1 MEQKKILDGREFSVD
16 HIFFCAPHKKN
27 MTTDLALLAPGWG
40 NSNSPANSDTEADIA
55 SQTSEKAP
63 RKEKRPAG
71 ANRWT
76 FTWNNFPEDF
86 LEQLAPAFLGT
97 LWVAGKEFA
106 PSTGTPHLQGYVEF
120 PKKVRPIGY
129 KGIPKTIHWG
139 DKNGKP
145 ARGTRNENYDYCV
158 KDGDFYGNMTRER
171 EKISMEIEEDDI
183 LKWDDMLPWGRE
195 VVEMVDGRLPDKLDR
210 RIFWIWSSA
219 GKQQKTEVA
228 RYLCYHH
235 DAVVI
240 QGGRKH
246 VLAVAYKN
254 PAPIYILTV
263 PRTDE
268 GFVSYASIELIKDS
282 LYMSAFGVEAT
293 GMVNRKKPWVIV
305 IGNFGPDKSKLSED
319 RWVERRVD
327 PEVKKYAPDPWEL

>member
-1 MEQKKILDGREFSVD
+1 
-16 HIFFCAPHKKN
+16 

-40 NSNSPANSDTEADIA
+40 NSNSPANTDTEADLA

-63 RKEKRPAG
+63 LKETRPAG
-71 ANRWT
+71 ALRWT

-120 PKKVRPIGY
+120 RKKVRPIGY

-158 KDGDFYGNMTRER
+158 KDGDFVGNMTRER
-171 EKISMEIEEDDI
+171 EKINMDIDEENVI
-183 LKWDDMLPWGRE
+183 TLDDMYPWGRE
-195 VVEMVDGRLPDKLDR
+195 LVKMVDGCLPDKRDR
-210 RIFWIWSSA
+210 KIYWYWSSA
-219 GKQQKTEVA
+219 GCMMKTETA
-228 RYLCYHH
+228 RYLCYYH

-246 VLAVAYKN
+246 VLAVACKCK
-254 PAPIYILTV
+254 APIYILIV

-268 GFVSYASIELIKDS
+268 GFVSYASIELIKDA

-293 GMVNRKKPWVIV
+293 EPVNRKKPWVIV
-305 IGNFGPDKSKLSED
+305 MANFPFKKTALSED
-319 RWVERRVD
+319 RWVEHRVD
-327 PEVKKYAPDPWEL
+327 LPVEKYAPDPWEL